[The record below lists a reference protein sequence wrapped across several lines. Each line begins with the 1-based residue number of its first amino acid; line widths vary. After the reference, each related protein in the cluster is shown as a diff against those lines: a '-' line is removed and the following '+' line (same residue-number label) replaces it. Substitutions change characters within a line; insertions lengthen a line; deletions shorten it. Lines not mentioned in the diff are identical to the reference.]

1 MKAFVVLD
9 GNYINQAVVS
19 LSSFFKHNRIEL
31 IIYAEKGTD
40 LTRLSAILPK
50 DLVEVRFISFPQHEL
65 FASVGGNRLMVYR
78 SAVPAIAQRI
88 KALEEV
94 SAETDCV
101 LNFDLDTLFLGSVV
115 PLIEEI
121 TAEHSTGIFGV
132 SERENRDRWMKQM
145 NLKEV
150 VNTPLYFNTG
160 LMCYKADCSGLYEK
174 FIRTMEEYGEY
185 MYCPEQDFVN
195 MHFREKHPLSNEFNA
210 IWFNPGYKDM
220 APLMVHYLSVEKP
233 WNKFIYLDFRAY
245 TYWQKYLSACERVE
259 GYLDK
264 DFIGRVRS
272 NVRRIK

>member
-9 GNYINQAVVS
+9 KGYINQAVVS
-19 LSSFFKHNRIEL
+19 LSSFFKYNRIEL

-40 LTRLSAILPK
+40 LSNVLAVVPEE
-50 DLVEVRFISFPQHEL
+50 LVEVRYVSFPQHEL
-65 FASVGGNRLMVYR
+65 FATVGGNRLMVHR

-115 PLIEEI
+115 PLLEEI
-121 TAEHSTGIFGV
+121 TSKYKTGIFGV

-160 LMCYKADCSGLYEK
+160 LMCYKADCKGLYQK
-174 FIRTMEEYGEY
+174 FIKTIEEKGNF

-195 MHFREKHPLSNEFNA
+195 LHFKKKYLLTNEFNA
-210 IWFNPGYKDM
+210 IWFNPEYRENGTADG
-220 APLMVHYLSVEKP
+220 ALSFLRET
-233 WNKFIYLDFRAY
+233 L
-245 TYWQKYLSACERVE
+245 E
-259 GYLDK
+259 
-264 DFIGRVRS
+264 
-272 NVRRIK
+272 

>member
-9 GNYINQAVVS
+9 EGYINQAVVS
-19 LSSFFKHNRIEL
+19 LSSFFKYNRIEL

-40 LTRLSAILPK
+40 LTRLTAILPK
-50 DLVEVRFISFPQHEL
+50 ELVEVRLVDFPQHEL
-65 FASVGGNRLMVYR
+65 FATVGGNRLMVHR

-115 PLIEEI
+115 PLLEEI
-121 TAEHSTGIFGV
+121 TAEYQTGIFGV

-160 LMCYKADCSGLYEK
+160 LMCYKADCKGLYQQFIKTIEEK
-174 FIRTMEEYGEY
+174 GSFKSWYDVDHIFYFIT
-185 MYCPEQDFVN
+185 
-195 MHFREKHPLSNEFNA
+195 
-210 IWFNPGYKDM
+210 I
-220 APLMVHYLSVEKP
+220 
-233 WNKFIYLDFRAY
+233 I
-245 TYWQKYLSACERVE
+245 
-259 GYLDK
+259 
-264 DFIGRVRS
+264 
-272 NVRRIK
+272 

>member
-9 GNYINQAVVS
+9 GNYVNQAVVS
-19 LSSFFKHNRIEL
+19 LSSFFKYNRIEL
-31 IIYAEKGTD
+31 IIYAKKGTD
-40 LTRLSAILPK
+40 LSRVLAIVPK
-50 DLVEVRFISFPQHEL
+50 DLVEVRFVNFPQHEL
-65 FASVGGNRLMVYR
+65 FASVGGNRLMINR

-115 PLIEEI
+115 PLLEEI
-121 TAEHSTGIFGV
+121 TSKYKTGIFGV

-160 LMCYKADCSGLYEK
+160 LMCYKADCKGLYQK
-174 FIRTMEEYGEY
+174 FITEMEKHGDF

-195 MHFREKHPLSNEFNA
+195 MYFREKHSLPNEFNA
-210 IWFNPGYKDM
+210 IWFNPGYKEM
-220 APLMVHYLSVEKP
+220 APLMVHYLSMEKP

-245 TYWQKYLSACERVE
+245 TYWKKYLAACERVE
-259 GYLDK
+259 GYLDR

-272 NVRRIK
+272 NVNRVK